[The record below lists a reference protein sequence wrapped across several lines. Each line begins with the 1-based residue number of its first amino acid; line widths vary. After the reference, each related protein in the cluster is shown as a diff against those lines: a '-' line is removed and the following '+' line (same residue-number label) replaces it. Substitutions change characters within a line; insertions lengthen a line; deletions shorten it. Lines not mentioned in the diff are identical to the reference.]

1 MTGEQSGIVGVDA
14 AIPEK
19 APSAKTKAPRLFNL
33 NRTTRV
39 ENISVHPAMIDFGFW
54 LGPSA
59 FSRSAG
65 LPV

>member
-1 MTGEQSGIVGVDA
+1 MPQSLKK
-14 AIPEK
+14 PPQLK
-19 APSAKTKAPRLFNL
+19 NKAPRLFNL